1 VAAIVVAAIVV
12 QVSVK
17 LGVRTVQSLIDTVPS
32 GTDRRII
39 SAVEGLPGVTDCH
52 NVRVRY
58 SGPRPFVDV
67 HVLLDGNQTLRQAH
81 DLTEEIERA
90 IQSVLPEADVTVHP
104 EPRTEP
110 GSAA

>member
-1 VAAIVVAAIVV
+1 
-12 QVSVK
+12 
-17 LGVRTVQSLIDTVPS
+17 
-32 GTDRRII
+32 
-39 SAVEGLPGVTDCH
+39 
-52 NVRVRY
+52 
-58 SGPRPFVDV
+58 VDV